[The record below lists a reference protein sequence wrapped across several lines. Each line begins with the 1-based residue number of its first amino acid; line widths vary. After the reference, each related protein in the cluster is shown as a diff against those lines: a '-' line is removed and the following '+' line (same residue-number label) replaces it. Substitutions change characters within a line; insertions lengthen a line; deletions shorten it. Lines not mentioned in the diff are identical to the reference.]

1 MRTDQQPSEPSILIA
16 GASRGL
22 GYGLAAEFSKRGWRV
37 IGTVRG
43 GGRTA
48 LHELADAHPG
58 RVEVAM
64 LAVDDPDS
72 IAALR
77 ARLSGRT
84 LHILF
89 VNAGTT
95 TREED
100 VRVGAVDTA
109 EFTRVLVTNVLG
121 PMRVIE
127 ALQDLA
133 PADGLIGV
141 MSSGQG
147 SVANNAQGRREV
159 YRASKAALNTS
170 MRSFVA
176 REGERPRAML
186 LLAPGWI
193 RTDLGGPD
201 APYTLEESVPVLVDV
216 MLAKRARP
224 GLEYLDRDG
233 RTVPW

>member
-1 MRTDQQPSEPSILIA
+1 MPNPSLAGTALIA

-22 GYGLAAEFSKRGWRV
+22 GLALAAQLAGRGWHV
-37 IGTVRG
+37 IGTFRG
-43 GGRTA
+43 AGATP
-48 LHELADAHPG
+48 LHDLARSRPDRVVVETLDVDA
-58 RVEVAM
+58 
-64 LAVDDPDS
+64 PDA

-77 ARLSGRT
+77 GRLSGRS
-84 LHILF
+84 LDLLF

-95 TREED
+95 THEEHT
-100 VRVGAVDTA
+100 RVGAVATE
-109 EFTRVLVTNVLG
+109 EFVRVMVTNVLG

-127 ALQDLA
+127 ALADLV

-147 SVANNAQGRREV
+147 SIANNETGRREV

-170 MRSFVA
+170 MRSFAA
-176 REGERPRAML
+176 REPEPRRAML

-193 RTDLGGPD
+193 RTALGGPD
-201 APYTLEESVPVLVDV
+201 ATYTVEESAPKLTDVL
-216 MLAKRARP
+216 LAKRGRP

-233 RTVPW
+233 QTVPW